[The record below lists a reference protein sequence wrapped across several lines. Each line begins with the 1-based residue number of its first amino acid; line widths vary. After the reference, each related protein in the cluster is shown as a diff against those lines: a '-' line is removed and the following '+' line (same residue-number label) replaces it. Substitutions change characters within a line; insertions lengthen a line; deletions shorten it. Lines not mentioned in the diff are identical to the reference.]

1 VLLLQFK
8 ILLPEGVDTIN
19 HGLDELDLGVAKTV
33 LVGNVI
39 GVTSLTAR
47 LAAGTTGLEREGLAP
62 LLQFVNGILGPA
74 GKVNVDGGT
83 HASAQVGGARV
94 DVAELG
100 GEQEVLARLSLDGV
114 TDGSNTTGKTLE
126 DTLDVAT
133 LLHGDDTE
141 LILLVDPDKEGLVG
155 VVEDTAA
162 LGPVALHT
170 SDLQV
175 GVTGHEEEMVVD
187 ELLADLLI
195 HTGQGVVGT
204 GQVTGQFGEGV
215 LHQSLNIDT
224 LLLGDSW
231 GKTETLDGATNADP
245 AGVDGYIG
253 LNVASDLGGVHVG
266 GVLEVGSK
274 TMVLADEGIED
285 ISEVNIGVL
294 ITSVDAAVLVV
305 EFNCASNGLGQG
317 ELRGLGDNIAELVP
331 FLFGDVL
338 GDQGVL
344 GLDFGERSHGL
355 SLINNLRKEDCTA
368 QS

>member
-19 HGLDELDLGVAKTV
+19 HGLDELDLRVAKTV

-83 HASAQVGGARV
+83 HASAQVGGAGV

-126 DTLDVAT
+126 DTLDVTT

-175 GVTGHEEEMVVD
+175 GVTRHEEEMVID

-204 GQVTGQFGEGV
+204 SQVTFHFGESV

-224 LLLGDSW
+224 LLFGDAG
-231 GKTETLDGATNADP
+231 GKTESLDGAADTDS
-245 AGVDGYIG
+245 ARVDRYIS
-253 LNVASDLGGVHVG
+253 LNIASDLGGVHVR
-266 GVLEVGSK
+266 GVLKVRRES
-274 TMVLADEGIED
+274 MVLADEGVED

-294 ITSVDAAVLVV
+294 ITSIDTAMLVV
-305 EFNCASNGLGQG
+305 EFNGAGNSLGQG
-317 ELRGLGDNIAELVP
+317 ELRGLGDNLVELVP
-331 FLFGDVL
+331 FVFSHVL
-338 GDQGVL
+338 GNQGVL

-355 SLINNLRKEDCTA
+355 CFNK
-368 QS
+368 